1 MIDQTTE
8 SAILTHDVIAAPGLG
23 TRSWIGFTRFVR
35 TKPLGAIGGVIVLAL
50 VVVALMAPVLAPYD
64 PRSTP
69 AGPWEAP
76 NSAYKLG
83 ADYVGRDVLS
93 RLIYGARISLYV
105 GLGSVLLGITASF
118 IIGVA
123 LTYTGGIADMVG
135 QRIVDALMSL
145 PGLLIALAIMAVV
158 TPSLNTVVIAIVIG
172 MIAPVI
178 RTVRSQVLSIK
189 ELDYVTAA
197 RAVGAGPYRIIFK
210 HIAPNCFATYLV
222 LATYYLGFA
231 IIIEVFPGVPGRGRP
246 AGPTELGRDAGEG
259 RRRSREERA
268 VVGDCSRPG
277 HLPGGDGLQPA
288 GRRSARRVRP
298 QAQGPLNL
306 LAPRPTDA
314 ETARRQTGSGLAA

>member
-8 SAILTHDVIAAPGLG
+8 QATIAREALPAPGLAS
-23 TRSWIGFTRFVR
+23 RSLTGFARFVR
-35 TKPLGAIGGVIVLAL
+35 TKPLGAIGGLLVLLL
-50 VVVALMAPVLAPYD
+50 VVVAALAPVLAPYD

-69 AGPWEAP
+69 ALPWEAP
-76 NSAYKLG
+76 NSNHLLG

-105 GLGSVLLGITASF
+105 GLGSVLVGITGSF

-123 LTYTGGIADMVG
+123 LTYIGGIVDTFS

-158 TPSLNTVVIAIVIG
+158 TPSLNTVILAIVIG

-178 RTVRSQVLSIK
+178 RTVRSQVLSLR

-197 RAVGAGPYRIIFK
+197 TAIGAPPWRIIFR
-210 HIAPNCFATYLV
+210 HIVPNCFATYLV

-231 IIIEVFPGVPGRGRP
+231 IIIESSLSFLGVGTPPDQPSWGGMLVRAASAHVKSGPWLAISPGLAIFLVVMGFNLLGDALRDVFDPRLRGR
-246 AGPTELGRDAGEG
+246 
-259 RRRSREERA
+259 
-268 VVGDCSRPG
+268 
-277 HLPGGDGLQPA
+277 
-288 GRRSARRVRP
+288 
-298 QAQGPLNL
+298 
-306 LAPRPTDA
+306 
-314 ETARRQTGSGLAA
+314 

>member
-8 SAILTHDVIAAPGLG
+8 QATIAREELPAPGMTSRAWTGL
-23 TRSWIGFTRFVR
+23 IRFCR
-35 TKPLGAIGGVIVLAL
+35 TKPLGAIGGLIIVLL
-50 VVVALMAPVLAPYD
+50 VVVAALAPVLSPYD

-69 AGPWEAP
+69 ALPWEAP
-76 NSAYKLG
+76 NSTFVLG

-105 GLGSVLLGITASF
+105 GMGSVLVGITASF

-123 LTYTGGIADMVG
+123 LTYIGGIVDTIS

-158 TPSLNTVVIAIVIG
+158 TPSLNTVILAIVIG

-178 RTVRSQVLSIK
+178 RTVRSQVLSLR

-197 RAVGAGPYRIIFK
+197 LAIGAPPWRIILR
-210 HIAPNCFATYLV
+210 HIVPNCFATYLV

-231 IIIEVFPGVPGRGRP
+231 IIIESSLSFLGVGTPPDQPSWGGMLVRAASAHVKSGPWLAIFPGLAIFVVVMGFNLLGDALRDVFDPRLRGR
-246 AGPTELGRDAGEG
+246 
-259 RRRSREERA
+259 
-268 VVGDCSRPG
+268 
-277 HLPGGDGLQPA
+277 
-288 GRRSARRVRP
+288 
-298 QAQGPLNL
+298 
-306 LAPRPTDA
+306 
-314 ETARRQTGSGLAA
+314 